1 MTNGN
6 EERRVCELLR
16 VRFVLPFIAS
26 LLGACAST
34 SPPIPQEKEFSA
46 MTTPGA
52 DNPHLNAEE
61 ISKRFLKLVE
71 GLGSREDLNLERVEE
86 VTGLSLQRV
95 NGKNDYVY
103 YQKLTE
109 GWLYELLFYPE
120 KRGGER
126 GVRLEFHHP
135 EDRVSNMA
143 AVCALD
149 FDHHDNALKAMGFL
163 ANPRY
168 GEIGELL
175 SWEYTKFN
183 KSDGT
188 VGISILIIPQNI
200 VAGEAGRL
208 CVKLIHAELK

>member
-6 EERRVCELLR
+6 DERRVCELLR
-16 VRFVLPFIAS
+16 VRLVLPFIAS
-26 LLGACAST
+26 LLGACANI
-34 SPPIPQEKEFSA
+34 PAPIPQEKEFAA

-52 DNPHLNAEE
+52 DNLNAEE
-61 ISKRFLKLVE
+61 IGKRFLKLIE

-86 VTGLSLQRV
+86 ATGLSLQNV
-95 NGKNDYVY
+95 NGKRDYVY
-103 YQKLTE
+103 HQKLTE
-109 GWLYELLFYPE
+109 GWLYEFLFYPE
-120 KRGGER
+120 KHGGER

-135 EDRVSNMA
+135 EDRFSNMA

-149 FDHHDNALKAMGFL
+149 FDHYDNALKAMGFL

-175 SWEYTKFN
+175 SWEYTKFK
-183 KSDGT
+183 KSDGS

-208 CVKLIHAELK
+208 CVKLIHAELN